1 MKKNLVWDIPVRL
14 FHWLLVL
21 CLLGQW
27 LTAEVLEDAMDIH
40 FYIGYFTLGLII
52 FRLIWGFV
60 GTKYAKFN
68 SFMAGPKAILA
79 YSKSVMSKQHT
90 LSIGHNALGG
100 LLLPAVIILVGLQA
114 ISGLFTSD
122 DIVFAGPYYEGANAD
137 LQQWMQWLH
146 HNIFN
151 VLLGIIGLHLVAIGW
166 YLIFLKHN
174 LIRPMLDGK
183 KTIAEK
189 DSINHSQLIKAILIM
204 CLVAIFVYW
213 LVEINPPPIED
224 GYYY

>member
-27 LTAEVLEDAMDIH
+27 ITAEVLENAMDIH

-60 GTKYAKFN
+60 GTKYAKFS

-79 YSKSVMSKQHT
+79 YLKSVKSKQHI

-114 ISGLFTSD
+114 ISGLFTTD
-122 DIVFAGPYYEGANAD
+122 EMY
-137 LQQWMQWLH
+137 
-146 HNIFN
+146 
-151 VLLGIIGLHLVAIGW
+151 
-166 YLIFLKHN
+166 
-174 LIRPMLDGK
+174 
-183 KTIAEK
+183 
-189 DSINHSQLIKAILIM
+189 
-204 CLVAIFVYW
+204 
-213 LVEINPPPIED
+213 
-224 GYYY
+224 